1 MKRRLLVI
9 LSIVSVV
16 LSASAQRVRFELS
29 FSADKPAD
37 VSKVYVQALPHGE
50 VNAVPLRFK
59 GDRYTGSVPV
69 SVSGFYEVVMVINDG
84 QWIIPVYSTKSRKIE
99 LSMEFNGN
107 AVLEKSSVNNMALSE
122 LNSVILINNRK
133 LWLTDNLSDEAM
145 RSIIGNYFTVSDS
158 LVEALKPSTSVAK
171 YMKAM
176 AYTGAQSFYTSIPR
190 AQRRALSK
198 LAFTREDVLPS
209 STDVLDNECAA
220 LIQQAMQSVFSEVS
234 DKTNGDLDEM
244 LKELY
249 NTYKCKAVKEKV
261 ADLAVKRFLT
271 RYKYASDFEGGLE
284 YLKSV
289 VEYFD
294 LSSHY
299 VKEYMKHK
307 ASLIGADFPEN
318 VVLVN
323 ADNEVVDFSTFK
335 GKFVYIDLWTSWC
348 VPCCKEIPH
357 LQAIEKEFEDSD
369 IVFVSISTDTDE
381 DAWKERMEEYNM
393 AGNQLLDSENNL
405 TDVLNVSGIPFFVV
419 YDKEGKLHT
428 YDALRPSSGD
438 KLKQFLLSLQ

>member
-1 MKRRLLVI
+1 MKIRIGIVGVGNFSDDFIRLFLLHPDVEKVA
-9 LSIVSVV
+9 LADLDSER
-16 LSASAQRVRFELS
+16 LKAS
-29 FSADKPAD
+29 
-37 VSKVYVQALPHGE
+37 GE
-50 VNAVPLRFK
+50 K
-59 GDRYTGSVPV
+59 YG
-69 SVSGFYEVVMVINDG
+69 I
-84 QWIIPVYSTKSRKIE
+84 
-99 LSMEFNGN
+99 
-107 AVLEKSSVNNMALSE
+107 
-122 LNSVILINNRK
+122 
-133 LWLTDNLSDEAM
+133 TDL
-145 RSIIGNYFTVSDS
+145 Y
-158 LVEALKPSTSVAK
+158 PS
-171 YMKAM
+171 
-176 AYTGAQSFYTSIPR
+176 
-190 AQRRALSK
+190 
-198 LAFTREDVLPS
+198 
-209 STDVLDNECAA
+209 
-220 LIQQAMQSVFSEVS
+220 
-234 DKTNGDLDEM
+234 LDEM